1 MKSIRGG
8 TGLGDAL
15 YVQAVAR
22 HIIRTRDERL
32 RVCTDWPDVF
42 KPLGDKVSIAP
53 FTRNGI
59 TYLAHY
65 SQRKPL
71 AHTDQFE
78 DCCQAAGITE
88 PVDFR
93 LDWVL
98 EDHALVER
106 VHAHGK
112 PVVLVQLPRAPMG
125 RTDGFGAELLPD
137 CRRIQSA
144 IDMIGDRATKVL
156 IGHGKA
162 LFTFS
167 GIDIDLSGK
176 TSVSQVLDLASVA
189 SGFLGYVSFF
199 VPLAESFNKHG
210 LFVWS
215 RRGLKSGHPYVQ
227 NITPAKILHRP
238 SSRAVIDDCL
248 NDELA
253 SAVETFLNLEPVDA
267 IC

>member
-1 MKSIRGG
+1 MKAIRGG

-15 YVQAVAR
+15 YVQSVAR
-22 HIIRTRDERL
+22 HIIRTRGDRL

-53 FTRNGI
+53 FTRLGI

-71 AHTDQFE
+71 THTDQFE
-78 DCCQAAGITE
+78 DCCQAAGIME

-98 EDHALVER
+98 EDYALVDR
-106 VHAHGK
+106 IQARGK
-112 PVVLVQLPRAPMG
+112 PIVLVQLPRAPMG

-137 CRRIQSA
+137 CRRIQHA

-162 LFTFS
+162 LFSFF

-199 VPLAESFNKHG
+199 VPLAESFDKPG

-215 RRGLKSGHPYVQ
+215 RRGLKSGQPYVK
-227 NITPAKILHRP
+227 NITPEKILHRQ
-238 SSRAVIDDCL
+238 SSRAVIDDCPD
-248 NDELA
+248 DELE
-253 SAVETFLNLEPVDA
+253 SAVEVFLSLEPVDA